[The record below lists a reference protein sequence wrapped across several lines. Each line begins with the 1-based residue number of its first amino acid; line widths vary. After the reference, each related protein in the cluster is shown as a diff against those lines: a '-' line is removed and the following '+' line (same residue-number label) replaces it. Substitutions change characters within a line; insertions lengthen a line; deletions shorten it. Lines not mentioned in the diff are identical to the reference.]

1 MDHTDTS
8 VRPYSFKAWM
18 ACARPKTWAIAIA
31 PVAVG
36 LACALVDQGSIDPIV
51 AIATVLLSILM
62 QAISN
67 MENDAGYTKRKA
79 ERSNRKGLPR
89 ATAKGWLSV
98 DSVEKAIKV
107 LGLLVVL
114 DTLFLIYVGG
124 FVMAGIS
131 LGSIIAAYCYMGGPK
146 PIAYTPFG
154 EFVVFLFFGFV
165 AVCGTYYLQ
174 THTVSMTTLLIS
186 AAIGCIAGAVLA
198 VNNYRDLEHD
208 ASIGRQTLAVLL
220 KKQAMQSCIN
230 LMIGLPFG
238 LMVVVVAM
246 HNDLY
251 PLFICFLAFSKG
263 YTLMK
268 TLPKKEGLELNAVM
282 FNTIKLEL
290 IFSLLVTIGCV
301 LAFLMN

>member
-1 MDHTDTS
+1 MDQTDNS
-8 VRPYSFKAWM
+8 VRPYSFRAWM
-18 ACARPKTWAIAIA
+18 ACARPKTWGIAIA

-36 LACALVDQGSIDPIV
+36 LACALMEQGSIDPIV
-51 AIATVLLSILM
+51 AISTLLLSILM
-62 QAISN
+62 QVISN

-98 DSVEKAIKV
+98 ESVERAIKF

-114 DTLFLIYVGG
+114 DTVFLIYVGG

-154 EFVVFLFFGFV
+154 EFVVFLFFGLV

-174 THTVSMTTLLIS
+174 TQTVSMVVLLIS
-186 AAIGCIAGAVLA
+186 ASIGCIASAVLA

-220 KKQAMQSCIN
+220 KKNAMQSCFN
-230 LMIGLPFG
+230 LMIGLPFA
-238 LMVVVVAM
+238 LIVIVVALNNN
-246 HNDLY
+246 HF
-251 PLFICFLAFSKG
+251 PLLISFLVFGKG
-263 YTLMK
+263 YSLMK
-268 TLPKKEGLELNAVM
+268 TLPKKEGMELNTVM
-282 FNTIKLEL
+282 FGTIKLEL
-290 IFSLLVTIGCV
+290 LFSLLVTIGCV
-301 LAFLMN
+301 SSFLMN